1 VLREPLG
8 PDLYPKQKRDDPA
21 FLRLLAKV
29 EVVADEEADRL
40 FFEEQR
46 LRQTVE
52 IALAD
57 GSLLQRELEFP
68 GDKPRT
74 GSRRSS
80 RSSTTSTRQNF
91 RNDF

>member
-1 VLREPLG
+1 MLGEPLG

-57 GSLLQRELEFP
+57 GRLLQREIEFP
-68 GDKPRT
+68 GDKPPYGKPEVEQKFEDLDKT
-74 GSRRSS
+74 EL
-80 RSSTTSTRQNF
+80 QK
-91 RNDF
+91 